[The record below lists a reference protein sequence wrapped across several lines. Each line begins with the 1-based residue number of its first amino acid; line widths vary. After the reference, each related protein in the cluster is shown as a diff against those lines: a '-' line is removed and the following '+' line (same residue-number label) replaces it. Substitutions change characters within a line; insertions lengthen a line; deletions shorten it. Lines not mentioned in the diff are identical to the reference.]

1 MGIDLIF
8 DAILKRIP
16 ASKLDLSDTN
26 LRLFLFDARYVATRG
41 VMCLVKVMNGVL
53 RLPEGRAIMSY
64 NLQKRFDLFECGVV
78 NPDMVLTNALY
89 PGQVGY
95 FLSNMKTVKEAMV
108 GDTFYLESTKRDLI
122 LPFPGY
128 DPPQC
133 MVFAGIYPED
143 PIDYE
148 ELEKALMKLCLRD
161 GSVTMGFEASTALGS
176 GFRCGFLGMLHL
188 DVFRQMLEDEY
199 DQVAIITQP
208 SITYKCKVRNIPE
221 LITVNN
227 PTQAPAEDTVEHWHE
242 SIVTANIISPNEY
255 AKDIMALCDER
266 RGQQVS
272 VAYM

>member
-1 MGIDLIF
+1 
-8 DAILKRIP
+8 
-16 ASKLDLSDTN
+16 
-26 LRLFLFDARYVATRG
+26 
-41 VMCLVKVMNGVL
+41 
-53 RLPEGRAIMSY
+53 
-64 NLQKRFDLFECGVV
+64 
-78 NPDMVLTNALY
+78 
-89 PGQVGY
+89 
-95 FLSNMKTVKEAMV
+95 
-108 GDTFYLESTKRDLI
+108 
-122 LPFPGY
+122 
-128 DPPQC
+128 
-133 MVFAGIYPED
+133 
-143 PIDYE
+143 
-148 ELEKALMKLCLRD
+148 
-161 GSVTMGFEASTALGS
+161 MGFEASTALGS